1 MILFDSVSKK
11 FGSTTALDNISL
23 EIKQGEFVFIVG
35 PSGAGKS
42 TLLRTL
48 TREIMPTSGK
58 LMVGHMDITKIKDK
72 DVPFLRRKVGVV
84 FQDFKLLDDRT
95 VFENV
100 AITLEVLG
108 KKDEEIAKMV
118 EHILK
123 LVEIWDKRNLFPRQL
138 SGGEAQRTAIARAI
152 VGKPDVLLADEPTG
166 DLDPKTA
173 WGVIQLLNEI
183 NSWGTTILMATH
195 NQEIVNTLKRRV
207 IIIKDGKYSKN
218 TFPGSCCHYGYVFNF
233 FCSFNFYYFGS
244 WLTISL
250 KIF

>member
-1 MILFDSVSKK
+1 MIHFNAVSKK
-11 FGSTTALDNISL
+11 FGSTFALDDISL
-23 EIKQGEFVFIVG
+23 EIKQGDFVFIVG

-42 TLLRTL
+42 SLLRLL
-48 TREIMPTSGK
+48 TRELLPSSGK
-58 LMVGHMDITKIKDK
+58 IMVGNTDITKIKDR
-72 DVPFLRRKVGVV
+72 DVPQFRRKIGVV

-100 AITLEVLG
+100 ALTLEVQS
-108 KKDEEIAKMV
+108 KTDSEIAKMV
-118 EHILK
+118 EHTLK

-152 VGKPDVLLADEPTG
+152 VGKPDIVLADEPTG

-183 NSWGTTILMATH
+183 NSWGTTVIMATH

-207 IIIKDGKYSKN
+207 IILKKGKKISDTKEGKYE
-218 TFPGSCCHYGYVFNF
+218 
-233 FCSFNFYYFGS
+233 
-244 WLTISL
+244 
-250 KIF
+250 

>member
-1 MILFDSVSKK
+1 MIIFDSVTKK
-11 FGSTTALDNISL
+11 FGSTVALDEIRL

-42 TLLRTL
+42 TLLKML
-48 TREIMPTSGK
+48 TREILPTSGK
-58 LMVGHMDITKIKDK
+58 ILVGKVDIGKLKDK
-72 DVPFLRRKVGVV
+72 DIPDLRRKVGVV
-84 FQDFKLLDDRT
+84 FQDFKLLDDKT

-100 AITLEVLG
+100 ALALEVLG
-108 KKDEEIAKMV
+108 KSDAEIIKMV

-138 SGGEAQRTAIARAI
+138 SGGEAQRAATARAA

-183 NSWGTTILMATH
+183 NSWGTTIIMATH

-207 IIIKDGKYSKN
+207 IVLKNGKVAKDTKEGKYE
-218 TFPGSCCHYGYVFNF
+218 
-233 FCSFNFYYFGS
+233 
-244 WLTISL
+244 
-250 KIF
+250 

>member
-1 MILFDSVSKK
+1 MINFESVSKK
-11 FGSTTALDNISL
+11 FGSSTTALDDINL

-42 TLLRTL
+42 TLLRIL
-48 TREIMPTSGK
+48 TRETNISSGTVK
-58 LMVGHMDITKIKDK
+58 VGGSDITKIKDH
-72 DVPFLRRKVGVV
+72 DIPPLRRKIGVV

-100 AITLEVLG
+100 ALTLEVLG
-108 KKDEEIAKMV
+108 KNDEEIAKQV

-123 LVEIWDKRNLFPRQL
+123 LVEIWDRRNLFPRQL
-138 SGGEAQRTAIARAI
+138 SGGEAQRTVIARAI
-152 VGKPDVLLADEPTG
+152 VGKPDILLADEPTG

-183 NSWGTTILMATH
+183 NSWGTTIVMATH

-207 IIIKDGKYSKN
+207 IVLKKGKIMSDSKEGKYSL
-218 TFPGSCCHYGYVFNF
+218 H
-233 FCSFNFYYFGS
+233 
-244 WLTISL
+244 
-250 KIF
+250 

>member
-1 MILFDSVSKK
+1 MIHFNCVSKK
-11 FGSTTALDNISL
+11 FGSTLALDDVSL

-42 TLLRTL
+42 TLLRIL
-48 TREIMPTSGK
+48 TREILPTGGK
-58 LMVGHMDITKIKDK
+58 VMVGREDITKIKEAS
-72 DVPFLRRKVGVV
+72 VPHFRRKVGVV

-100 AITLEVLG
+100 ALTLEVQN
-108 KKDEEIAKMV
+108 KSDEEIKKQV
-118 EHILK
+118 EHTLK

-138 SGGEAQRTAIARAI
+138 SGGEGQRTAIARAI
-152 VGKPDVLLADEPTG
+152 VGKPDIVLADEPTG

-207 IIIKDGKYSKN
+207 VVLKQGKITKDSKEGKYE
-218 TFPGSCCHYGYVFNF
+218 
-233 FCSFNFYYFGS
+233 
-244 WLTISL
+244 
-250 KIF
+250 

>member
-1 MILFDSVSKK
+1 MIVFSSVSKK
-11 FGSTTALDNISL
+11 FGSSFALEDVSL

-35 PSGAGKS
+35 ASGAGKS
-42 TLLRTL
+42 TLLRSL
-48 TREIMPTSGK
+48 TREFLPTSGK
-58 LMVGHMDITKIKDK
+58 ITVGNTDLAKIKNN
-72 DVPFLRRKVGVV
+72 DVPLFRRKTGVV

-100 AITLEVLG
+100 ALTLEVRG
-108 KKDEEIAKMV
+108 KSDEEIAKAV

-152 VGKPDVLLADEPTG
+152 AGKPDIVLADEPTG

-183 NSWGTTILMATH
+183 NSWGTTVVMATH
-195 NQEIVNTLKRRV
+195 NQEIVNTLKKRV
-207 IIIKDGKYSKN
+207 ITLKKGKIAGDNKQGKYEN
-218 TFPGSCCHYGYVFNF
+218 
-233 FCSFNFYYFGS
+233 
-244 WLTISL
+244 
-250 KIF
+250 

>member
-1 MILFDSVSKK
+1 MIRFENLTKK
-11 FGSTTALDNISL
+11 YGSHLALDDISL

-42 TLLRTL
+42 TLLRIL
-48 TREIMPTSGK
+48 TREAFPSSGK
-58 LMVGHMDITKIKDK
+58 ALVGNMDVAKLKNGEI
-72 DVPFLRRKVGVV
+72 PNLRRKVGMV
-84 FQDFKLLDDRT
+84 FQDFKLLDDKT

-100 AITLEVLG
+100 ALALEVLG
-108 KKDEEIAKMV
+108 KSDEEISKSV

-138 SGGEAQRTAIARAI
+138 SGGEAQRTAIARAV

-195 NQEIVNTLKRRV
+195 NQEIVNTLKKRV
-207 IIIKDGKYSKN
+207 IVLKIGKITKDSKEGKYE
-218 TFPGSCCHYGYVFNF
+218 
-233 FCSFNFYYFGS
+233 
-244 WLTISL
+244 
-250 KIF
+250 